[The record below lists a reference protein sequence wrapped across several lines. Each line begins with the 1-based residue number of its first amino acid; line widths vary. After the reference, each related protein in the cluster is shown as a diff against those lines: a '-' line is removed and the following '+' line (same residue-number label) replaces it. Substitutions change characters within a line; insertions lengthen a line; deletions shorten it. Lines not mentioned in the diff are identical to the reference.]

1 MTEISIY
8 LGNAMTQIEQFDKW
22 VNDTTEAIHSRLEEL
37 EFPYF
42 LDTLS
47 DCAYWKV
54 MCVAAFEQSNGPKS
68 ESVNAATIDAA
79 IREGL
84 ECEIREEEA
93 YGNPDELRQEL
104 KRKMEETQ

>member
-1 MTEISIY
+1 
-8 LGNAMTQIEQFDKW
+8 MTQIVVSKSFTSEFEKW
-22 VNDTTEAIHSRLEEL
+22 THETTGAINDRLEAL
-37 EFPYF
+37 GHPYD
-42 LDTLS
+42 LDGLS

-68 ESVNAATIDAA
+68 ESVSTATIDAA

-93 YGNPDELRQEL
+93 DGNPDELRQEL